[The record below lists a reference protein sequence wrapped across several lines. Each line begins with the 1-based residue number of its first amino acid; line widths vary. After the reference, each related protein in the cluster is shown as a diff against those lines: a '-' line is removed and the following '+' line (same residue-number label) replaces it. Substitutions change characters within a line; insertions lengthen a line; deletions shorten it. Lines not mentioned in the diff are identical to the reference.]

1 MISATKCWNSIFLC
15 RSDHS
20 IPVTML
26 QNILIFATALG
37 ALLVSARYF
46 TESAEK
52 IGKWM
57 RLPSFVIGIFI
68 VGIGTSLPE
77 LVSGILAVQ
86 HGFSEILPGNV
97 IGANVSNLLLVT
109 GMAVALYRKD
119 IHLGSSYIYIDLHFL
134 LGSFF
139 LFVLIAYDGVIRF
152 SEAWV
157 GLFTF
162 LVYSIYLIRGNEKE
176 PVSVLTATPNRFP
189 AGSLALLVLSAGGI
203 FLGADYTV
211 QSIADIAE
219 ALGISKSIIA
229 LTVLSIGTTLPELTV
244 NITAIRRGKAEIALG
259 NVLGSCIFNTLAIPG
274 FASIFGP
281 IIVPHE
287 LLTFSLPVMC
297 GAGLLFYLLAQD
309 KRISP
314 WEGFLFFMIYL
325 LFLLKIAGN

>member
-1 MISATKCWNSIFLC
+1 
-15 RSDHS
+15 
-20 IPVTML
+20 ML
-26 QNILIFATALG
+26 QNILIFGAALA

-52 IGKWM
+52 IGKWL
-57 RLPSFVIGIFI
+57 RLPNFVIGIFI

-77 LVSGILAVQ
+77 LVSGVLSVR

-109 GMAVALYRKD
+109 GAAVALYRKE
-119 IHLGSSYIYIDLHFL
+119 INLGSTYIYIDLHFL

-139 LFVLIAYDGVIRF
+139 LFFLIAYDGIITL
-152 SEAWV
+152 SEAWI
-157 GLFTF
+157 GLLTF
-162 LVYSIYLIRGNEKE
+162 LVYSIYLIRGSNQE
-176 PVSVLTATPNRFP
+176 PVSVLMSTPASFP
-189 AGSLALLVLSAGGI
+189 FGSVALLVLSACGI
-203 FLGADYTV
+203 FFGADFTV
-211 QSIADIAE
+211 QSIADMAE

-229 LTVLSIGTTLPELTV
+229 LTVLSIGTTLPELAV
-244 NITAIRRGKAEIALG
+244 NLTAIKRGKAELALG

-274 FASIFGP
+274 IASLFGN

-287 LLTFSLPVMC
+287 LIAFSLPVMC

-325 LFLLKIAGN
+325 MFLLKISGN